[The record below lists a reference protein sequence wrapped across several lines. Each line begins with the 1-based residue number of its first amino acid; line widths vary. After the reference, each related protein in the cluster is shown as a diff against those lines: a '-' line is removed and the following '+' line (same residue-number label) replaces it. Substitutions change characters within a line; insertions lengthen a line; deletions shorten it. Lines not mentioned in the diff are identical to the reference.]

1 MTEWY
6 YAAGGT
12 EQVGPVTAERLV
24 ELLQAGTITSDTL
37 VWRTGLDSWQP
48 LQRSLEELGVHAAP
62 PLPPTLPPVPSPMQA
77 NVPRPGIVVHHAP
90 TPKPGGMSGCLI
102 AVIVAAV
109 LAVPMIAILAAI
121 ALPAYNNYRVRSA
134 EGACLAEMKAYAN
147 SAVAAMNHGESPAAP
162 PHGACSEADAAVD
175 MQTPITGVPKA
186 PGKKTITC
194 EMQTA
199 TCSIDASENTP

>member
-6 YAAGGT
+6 YAADGA
-12 EQVGPVTAERLV
+12 QQAGPVSAQQLV
-24 ELLQAGTITSDTL
+24 DLLQAGSITPNTL
-37 VWRTGLDSWQP
+37 VWRTGLDNWQP
-48 LQRSLEELGVHAAP
+48 LQHSLEELGVRHAVPPP
-62 PLPPTLPPVPSPMQA
+62 PLPPPAVAVLPQPS
-77 NVPRPGIVVHHAP
+77 VVVHHAP
-90 TPKPGGMSGCLI
+90 APKPRGMSGCLI
-102 AVIVAAV
+102 ALIVAAV

-147 SAVAAMNHGESPAAP
+147 GAVAAMSSDESPAPP
-162 PHGACSEADAAVD
+162 PHVACSEVDAAVD

-199 TCSIDASENTP
+199 TCAIDASENTP

>member
-12 EQVGPVTAERLV
+12 EQVGPVPAERLV
-24 ELLQAGTITSDTL
+24 ALLQAGTITADTL

-48 LQRSLEELGVHAAP
+48 LQRSFEELGVRAAP
-62 PLPPTLPPVPSPMQA
+62 PLPPALPPAPPPVPA
-77 NVPRPGIVVHHAP
+77 TVPRPGIVVHHAP

-102 AVIVAAV
+102 AAIVVAV

-147 SAVAAMNHGESPAAP
+147 SAVAAMSSGESPGSP
-162 PHGACSEADAAVD
+162 PHAACSEVDAAVD
-175 MQTPITGVPKA
+175 TQTPITGVPKA
-186 PGKKTITC
+186 PGKNTITC